1 MTSGLVD
8 HIKELAEPL
17 GGIRVKKMFGGWGL
31 FTDERMFGLVAEDVL
46 YLKVDAEA
54 APAFDAEG
62 LEPFAY
68 DRSDGRAV
76 ITSYRRAPE
85 RVFDDPDE
93 FRAWIGAAI
102 AAAARF
108 AVRPPKTRRK
118 PR

>member
-1 MTSGLVD
+1 MESGLVE

-31 FTDERMFGLVAEDVL
+31 FTDERMFGLVADDVL
-46 YLKVDAEA
+46 YLKTDAKT
-54 APAFDAEG
+54 APAFEAEG
-62 LEPFAY
+62 LEPFTF
-68 DRSDGRAV
+68 DRSDGRALV
-76 ITSYRRAPE
+76 MSYRRAPE

-93 FRAWIGAAI
+93 FRAWTLAAI

-118 PR
+118 RR